1 MINVFE
7 KETTLRS
14 LDGGSILDFYS
25 IDAGAKY
32 EQLGYLSF
40 FFWGFLVLAWA
51 ALSFMR
57 HSKR

>member
-14 LDGGSILDFYS
+14 LDG
-25 IDAGAKY
+25 GAKY